1 MSKVIS
7 LLIAAVTTAVALTL
21 LVVEEEVTPVW
32 TSARAEPLSLLWTAR
47 WADMLAQL
55 LLLVAVVVAISH
67 LLSGVSEKWR
77 SSTPTP

>member
-32 TSARAEPLSLLWTAR
+32 ASARTEPLSLLWTAR

-55 LLLVAVVVAISH
+55 LLLVAVVVAITH